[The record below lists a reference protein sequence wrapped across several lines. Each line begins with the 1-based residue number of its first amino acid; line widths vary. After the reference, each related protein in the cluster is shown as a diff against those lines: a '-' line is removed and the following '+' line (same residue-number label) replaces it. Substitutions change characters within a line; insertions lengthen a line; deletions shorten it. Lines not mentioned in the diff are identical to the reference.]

1 MGPTGPHSFLFFKVQ
16 FAMDQVYVDK
26 LKCVNGRNYFIMVG
40 RPKTMEIRIVDLNKT
55 DKEKLHQLLLCE
67 VGGIHSKIHFTSD

>member
-1 MGPTGPHSFLFFKVQ
+1 MNSSFFKAQ

-26 LKCVNGRNYFIMVG
+26 PECVNGRNYFIMVG

-67 VGGIHSKIHFTSD
+67 VGGIFISSEIHFTSD